1 MNSIGPGGDSLFKAF
16 VNPTN
21 KSAPPAPVNPPTTGG
36 ATEVP
41 SGAITVPSTTSDQFV
56 SIGNRAVVN
65 SGLVTSTKNDK
76 KGDWDSFAVA
86 VEPGTDA
93 NPVLPL
99 ALNMKSEAATIK
111 LTELP
116 PKGNESVTDEFM
128 KITGTNGT
136 NASIA
141 SRIIGAL
148 NQS

>member
-1 MNSIGPGGDSLFKAF
+1 MSNIGSFGNDKFN
-16 VNPTN
+16 VNPIN
-21 KSAPPAPVNPPTTGG
+21 NVPPPAVNPPTTGG

-56 SIGNRAVVN
+56 RVVVN
-65 SGLVTSTKNDK
+65 SGTVIPPTIEKKNSKVVDA
-76 KGDWDSFAVA
+76 WSPFA

-116 PKGNESVTDEFM
+116 PKGNESVTAEFM